1 MKTKVYYQPVS
12 DWSKIAL
19 LLSLCFLLVSP
30 IWASELFYSVDG
42 YWLGYSLVALAWLIT
57 LFLTRYAVIDDNQ
70 ITLHQLRLGKVKVLS
85 IDKNG
90 QNLRFDKHSLTIQV
104 ANQQDVRLCL
114 TKKAI
119 RQLKEQF
126 NGENHSN
133 HN

>member
-12 DWSKIAL
+12 DWSKIAW

-42 YWLGYSLVALAWLIT
+42 YWLGYSLVALAWLII

-70 ITLHQLRLGKVKVLS
+70 ITLHRLRFYKVKVLP

-90 QNLRFDKHSLTIQV
+90 QNLRFDRHSLTIQV

-133 HN
+133 YN